1 MKQTTYTIQLWLN
14 DKDEKIQL
22 IPNEAAKE
30 LVKKECI
37 KYFGWAS
44 IQLIEWVYTHEN
56 WTVITENTVSMYI
69 ITDKP
74 INEFVANLKQK
85 FNQESVAVAKAIE
98 EIEFM

>member
-1 MKQTTYTIQLWLN
+1 
-14 DKDEKIQL
+14 
-22 IPNEAAKE
+22 
-30 LVKKECI
+30 
-37 KYFGWAS
+37 
-44 IQLIEWVYTHEN
+44 
-56 WTVITENTVSMYI
+56 MYI